1 MGLRRVS
8 SWSSNRRAYLYSCL
22 IAAGLSAVF
31 FVGILLLSGVNFR
44 SNSYTTRF
52 YVVQA
57 QSFLDMRWNV
67 PLDVLG
73 LEGFRH
79 SGLWFMYYGPFPALL
94 RLPTELLRPGLS
106 PLLTQAA
113 MFAAW
118 AVAMSATAD
127 LCWRIRCLVRDEEA
141 PVTRLERWAVG
152 GFLFSVGAGSVLIFL
167 ASQAWVYHEAELWGT
182 ALAIAS
188 FDLILAYLMKPSKRL
203 LIFASV
209 LATFSI
215 CSRASVGL
223 GPVAALGLLA
233 VASIATPTQHLF
245 GVTTETRRRWLRAF
259 AIGAACF
266 IPLAIYS
273 YTNWAKF
280 GTLFVFPTDQQ
291 LMSKINPHRRDFL
304 EKSGGSYFGL
314 QFIPTTLWTYLRPN
328 GLGLRSLFPWVTFPG
343 ASRVFGGATF
353 DAMEPTSS
361 LTSSMPL
368 LSILAAFGFVA
379 AWFRSWGGAHLKK
392 LRAPLLG
399 AIVSGLAV
407 LPFGYIAQ
415 RYLTDFFP
423 LLILSGIVGLHIIL
437 RWSASSTTS
446 IRKVQWAWRILGAAL
461 LFSVVINVA
470 LAIDYHWTTPWVRED
485 QVAQLVETQY
495 RVQREIPGGTAPY
508 VERGRHLPWPPLP
521 RGTTFVVGDCDGV
534 YWSQG
539 IVPSLAWSPWMGLAR
554 TRSTGEYNFDV
565 RFKESSEQTIEPL
578 VVRGEPGRL
587 QSLVVIV
594 SSNKAQFGFVSEGHE
609 NLPHGPRT
617 ADGFFMS
624 LPVSIK
630 PGQNYRMRVV
640 MDPENGK
647 IVVFLDDKLVFHFY
661 QLELTPRQSSEF
673 IFPTSKVAIGVNP
686 GKGPIAPKFL
696 GEIKEVQ
703 SQRPTICDLVDPKSK
718 R

>member
-1 MGLRRVS
+1 MILTS
-8 SWSSNRRAYLYSCL
+8 SWSSNRRAYFRSCL
-22 IAAGLSAVF
+22 IAAGLAGVF

-44 SNSYTTRF
+44 STPYTTRF
-52 YVVQA
+52 YGAQA
-57 QSFLDMRWNV
+57 QSFLDMRWDIS
-67 PLDVLG
+67 LDVLG
-73 LEGFRH
+73 LEGFRNN
-79 SGLWFMYYGPFPALL
+79 GLWFMYYGPFPALL
-94 RLPTELLRPGLS
+94 RLPLEILRPGLS
-106 PLLTQAA
+106 SLLTQAA

-118 AVAMSATAD
+118 ALAMTATAD

-141 PVTRLERWAVG
+141 PVTTLERWALG

-167 ASQAWVYHEAELWGT
+167 ASQAWIYHEAELWGT

-188 FDLILAYLMKPSKRL
+188 FDLILAYLMKPSRRL
-203 LIFASV
+203 LILASV

-215 CSRASVGL
+215 GSRASVGL

-233 VASIATPTQHLF
+233 VASMATPTQRLF
-245 GVTTETRRRWLRAF
+245 GMTTETRRRWLRAG
-259 AIGAACF
+259 AIGAACV

-280 GTLFVFPTDQQ
+280 GTFFVFPTDQQ
-291 LMSKINPHRRDFL
+291 LMSKINPQRRYFL
-304 EKSGGSYFGL
+304 ENSGGSYFGL

-353 DAMEPTSS
+353 DAIEPTSS

-368 LSILAAFGFVA
+368 LSFLAAFGFLG
-379 AWFRSWGGAHLKK
+379 AWFRSWGGAHLEK

-399 AIVSGLAV
+399 AIVSALAV

-423 LLILSGIVGLHIIL
+423 LLILAGIAGLHIIL
-437 RWSASSTTS
+437 RWSANSKTS
-446 IRKVQWAWRILGAAL
+446 IRKVQWGWRFLGAAL

-485 QVAQLVETQY
+485 QVAPFVEAQY
-495 RVQREIPGGTAPY
+495 RVQKEIPGGTAPY
-508 VERGRHLPWPPLP
+508 VESGRHLPWPPLK

-565 RFKESSEQTIEPL
+565 RFKEPSERTIEPL

-609 NLPHGPRT
+609 NLPHGPLS
-617 ADGFFMS
+617 ADGFF
-624 LPVSIK
+624 VSKQTRIK

-640 MDPENGK
+640 MDPENGRV
-647 IVVFLDDKLVFHFY
+647 VVFLDEKLVFNFF
-661 QLELTPRQSSEF
+661 QLELTPRQATEF
-673 IFPTSKVAIGVNP
+673 IFPTSKVAIGANP
-686 GKGPIAPKFL
+686 GKGAIAPKFL
-696 GEIKEVQ
+696 GEIKEVAVQ
-703 SQRPTICDLVDPKSK
+703 RSQLCDLVDPKSK